1 MRSVVVFP
9 GQGAQYVGMASQL
22 AADEPVV
29 AEALAQADE
38 ALGLPLSGWIA
49 AGPAERLAST
59 AITQPAVL
67 AVSVAMWRLLLQ
79 RHPDLE
85 PIAGGGH
92 SLGEFSA
99 LVAAG
104 ALDYGDALRLVHL
117 RGRLMQ
123 DAVPAG
129 QGGMAAILGLD
140 ADKLDALCRSAATA
154 GVVQA
159 ACFNGPGQIVVAGE
173 RAALD
178 QLCELAREAGCR
190 GVVGLDVSAPFHTP
204 LLASAGQGLDEALAD
219 IDIRPATFPVV
230 QNVDALPSRDPGTIR
245 AKLVRQV
252 TEPVR
257 WEACARTLLAMEPD
271 RAIEVGP
278 GTTLAGLFRRVAR
291 RFPVIALD
299 RSGGWEAM

>member
-22 AADEPVV
+22 AVDEPVV
-29 AEALAQADE
+29 AQALAQADE
-38 ALGLPLSGWIA
+38 ALNLPLSSWIA
-49 AGPAERLAST
+49 GGPAERLAST

-79 RHPDLE
+79 RQPALE

-104 ALDYGDALRLVHL
+104 ALDFGDALRLVHL

-140 ADKLDALCRSAATA
+140 AATLDALCHTASAA

-173 RAALD
+173 RGAVGK
-178 QLCELAREAGCR
+178 LCELARGAGCR
-190 GVVGLDVSAPFHTP
+190 GVVALDVSAPFHTP
-204 LLASAGQGLDEALAD
+204 LLASAGRGLADALAG
-219 IDIRPATFPVV
+219 IDIRPPVFPVV
-230 QNVDALPSRDPGTIR
+230 QNVDAEPSLDPATIR

-257 WEACARTLLAMEPD
+257 WEACARALLAMQPE

-299 RSGGWEAM
+299 RSGGWEAL